1 MGHKHCPFLSLNQHI
16 QGNTELKISSTF
28 GKYFPL
34 LLPKSTTKINLEDS
48 KDRMI
53 STVIFVSSR
62 AFKVNI
68 QHQRQDGVSLIIAS
82 SNSLEKDCISH

>member
-1 MGHKHCPFLSLNQHI
+1 MSLTQRF
-16 QGNTELKISSTF
+16 QGNIELKISSTS

-62 AFKVNI
+62 ASKVNI
-68 QHQRQDGVSLIIAS
+68 QHQRQGGVSLIIAS
-82 SNSLEKDCISH
+82 SNSLEKDDYFPLNLRISN

>member
-1 MGHKHCPFLSLNQHI
+1 MSLTQRF
-16 QGNTELKISSTF
+16 QGNIELKISSTS

-68 QHQRQDGVSLIIAS
+68 QHQRQGGVSLIIAS
-82 SNSLEKDCISH
+82 SNSLEKDDYFPLNLRISN